1 MMNCPNSTTAQQGY
15 AAQSVAR
22 VGDRASSGH
31 GFSHAVPSTLLD
43 QQPFARLFDSRSL
56 RRASAKYLPLL
67 SAPQPSAHIMS
78 TSPAKLDSRVSHPKS
93 ITSNFLIDNFQ
104 QVSSHVAGSSSSASF
119 ASFASSASCIS
130 NRPCPR
136 LESPVSHRKQ
146 TIAPISNRPKFAFCN
161 LPLAAPKQPVHP
173 DAGRAAKR
181 ACPPKQVFAKAGRSQ
196 LSTVACGLP
205 SLIANE
211 THSRKR
217 PNACKQSTYRFLI
230 ANEIQRAALTLNV
243 ADGPKNAPRFL
254 FITIDLPHP
263 ALDSRLLTLNWQ
275 RRALL
280 PLAHRGAII
289 APENLHRG
297 RGEIRRRDW
306 GNETWH

>member
-136 LESPVSHRKQ
+136 LEMPVSHRKQ
-146 TIAPISNRPKFAFCN
+146 TIAPISNRPNFALCN
-161 LPLAAPKQPVHP
+161 LSLAATKQPVHP

-211 THSRKR
+211 THSREESS
-217 PNACKQSTYRFLI
+217 NWKQSTYRFLI
-230 ANEIQRAALTLNV
+230 ANEIQRVALTLSV
-243 ADGPKNAPRFL
+243 AEGSFGSVRQGHIWGRKHANTTSVAARAVQCDNCAGKSTSGPRRNPPPRL
-254 FITIDLPHP
+254 
-263 ALDSRLLTLNWQ
+263 
-275 RRALL
+275 
-280 PLAHRGAII
+280 
-289 APENLHRG
+289 
-297 RGEIRRRDW
+297 GE
-306 GNETWH
+306 